1 MSFYINYIFSDV
13 GPNFGK
19 RATWIGA
26 SGDQT
31 FMMIDESLITGSMLS
46 NVNVVADKQT
56 ICMKVYIC
64 FSIKSNITSLLFSA
78 YS

>member
-1 MSFYINYIFSDV
+1 MFICSDV

-46 NVNVVADKQT
+46 KVNVVADKQT
-56 ICMKVYIC
+56 IC
-64 FSIKSNITSLLFSA
+64 KSEFNQDMVKSK
-78 YS
+78 Y